1 MSFTKPIGVAYLDQD
16 IIGADT
22 VSANVVYATSQLGYT
37 NGAYGTV
44 TQTGNKASAVTLNK
58 TAGTITTTN
67 AQMAPGAKVAFVV
80 NNSQVSALDTIIV
93 NIASG
98 ATATF
103 AYLIAVVTVTDG
115 AFTINLD
122 NVSSNAYTDTLK
134 INFAILHV
142 QPAKGRIMPLKK
154 STTPEAFR
162 KNVKAEVAAGK
173 PVKQA
178 VAIAYSVK
186 RAAAAPKGKK

>member
-1 MSFTKPIGVAYLDQD
+1 MANTKPIGVAYEDQN
-16 IIGADT
+16 IINADV
-22 VSANVVYATSQLGYT
+22 VSATGVYATSQLGYT
-37 NGAYGTV
+37 NAGYGTV
-44 TQTGNKASAVTLNK
+44 TQQNNKATGVTINK
-58 TAGTITTTN
+58 TAGTITTAN

-80 NNSQVSALDTIIV
+80 TNSQVSALDTIIV

-122 NVSSNAYTDTLK
+122 NVSSNAYSDVLK

-142 QPAKGRIMPLKK
+142 L
-154 STTPEAFR
+154 ST
-162 KNVKAEVAAGK
+162 
-173 PVKQA
+173 
-178 VAIAYSVK
+178 
-186 RAAAAPKGKK
+186 

>member
-22 VSANVVYATSQLGYT
+22 VNATVIYAASQLGYT
-37 NGAYGTV
+37 NAGYGTV
-44 TQTGNKASAVTLNK
+44 TQQNNKATGVTINK
-58 TAGTITTTN
+58 TAGTITTAN
-67 AQMAPGAKVAFVV
+67 AQMAPNAKVAFIVT
-80 NNSQVSALDTIIV
+80 NSQVSALDTVIV

-142 QPAKGRIMPLKK
+142 LPA
-154 STTPEAFR
+154 
-162 KNVKAEVAAGK
+162 
-173 PVKQA
+173 
-178 VAIAYSVK
+178 
-186 RAAAAPKGKK
+186 

>member
-1 MSFTKPIGVAYLDQD
+1 MPNTKPIGVAYEDQN

-22 VSANVVYATSQLGYT
+22 VNATVIYANSQLGYT

-58 TAGTITTTN
+58 TAGTITTSS

-80 NNSQVSALDTIIV
+80 NNSQVSALDTVIV

-103 AYLIAVVTVTDG
+103 ATDG
-115 AFTINLD
+115 VMAF
-122 NVSSNAYTDTLK
+122 
-134 INFAILHV
+134 
-142 QPAKGRIMPLKK
+142 
-154 STTPEAFR
+154 
-162 KNVKAEVAAGK
+162 EVW
-173 PVKQA
+173 Q
-178 VAIAYSVK
+178 
-186 RAAAAPKGKK
+186 

>member
-22 VSANVVYATSQLGYT
+22 VNATVIYAASQLGYT
-37 NGAYGTV
+37 NAGYGTV
-44 TQTGNKASAVTLNK
+44 TQQNNKATGVTINK
-58 TAGTITTTN
+58 TAGTITTAN
-67 AQMAPGAKVAFVV
+67 AQMAPSAKVAFIVT
-80 NNSQVSALDTIIV
+80 NSQVSALDTVIV

-142 QPAKGRIMPLKK
+142 LPA
-154 STTPEAFR
+154 
-162 KNVKAEVAAGK
+162 
-173 PVKQA
+173 
-178 VAIAYSVK
+178 
-186 RAAAAPKGKK
+186 

>member
-1 MSFTKPIGVAYLDQD
+1 MANTKPIGVAYEDQN
-16 IIGADT
+16 IVGADT
-22 VSANVVYATSQLGYT
+22 VSATVVYATSQLGYT
-37 NGAYGTV
+37 NAGYGTV
-44 TQTGNKASAVTLNK
+44 TQQNNKATGVTINK
-58 TAGTITTTN
+58 TAGTITTAN

-80 NNSQVSALDTIIV
+80 TNSQVSALDTVIV

-134 INFAILHV
+134 INFAVLHV
-142 QPAKGRIMPLKK
+142 LSA
-154 STTPEAFR
+154 
-162 KNVKAEVAAGK
+162 
-173 PVKQA
+173 
-178 VAIAYSVK
+178 
-186 RAAAAPKGKK
+186 

>member
-1 MSFTKPIGVAYLDQD
+1 MMANTKPIGVAYEDQN

-22 VSANVVYATSQLGYT
+22 VNATVIYANSQLGYT

-58 TAGTITTTN
+58 TAGTITTSS

-80 NNSQVSALDTIIV
+80 NNSQVSALDTVIA

-134 INFAILHV
+134 INFSILHV
-142 QPAKGRIMPLKK
+142 QPA
-154 STTPEAFR
+154 
-162 KNVKAEVAAGK
+162 
-173 PVKQA
+173 
-178 VAIAYSVK
+178 
-186 RAAAAPKGKK
+186 

>member
-22 VSANVVYATSQLGYT
+22 VNATVVYAASQLGYT
-37 NGAYGTV
+37 NAGYGTV
-44 TQTGNKASAVTLNK
+44 TQQNNKATGVTINK
-58 TAGTITTTN
+58 TAGTITTAN
-67 AQMAPGAKVAFVV
+67 AQMAPNAEVAFVV
-80 NNSQVSALDTIIV
+80 TNSQVSALDTVIV

-115 AFTINLD
+115 AFTINLS
-122 NVSSNAYTDTLK
+122 NISSNAYTDTLK

-142 QPAKGRIMPLKK
+142 LPA
-154 STTPEAFR
+154 
-162 KNVKAEVAAGK
+162 
-173 PVKQA
+173 
-178 VAIAYSVK
+178 
-186 RAAAAPKGKK
+186 

>member
-22 VSANVVYATSQLGYT
+22 VNATVVYAASQLGYT
-37 NGAYGTV
+37 NAGYGTV
-44 TQTGNKASAVTLNK
+44 TQQNNKATGVTINK
-58 TAGTITTTN
+58 TAGTITTAN
-67 AQMAPGAKVAFVV
+67 AQMAPSAKVAFIVT
-80 NNSQVSALDTIIV
+80 NSQVSALDTVIV

-122 NVSSNAYTDTLK
+122 NVSGNAYTDTLK

-142 QPAKGRIMPLKK
+142 LPA
-154 STTPEAFR
+154 
-162 KNVKAEVAAGK
+162 
-173 PVKQA
+173 
-178 VAIAYSVK
+178 
-186 RAAAAPKGKK
+186 

>member
-1 MSFTKPIGVAYLDQD
+1 MSFTKPIGVAFLDQD
-16 IIGADT
+16 IDGGIIGAT
-22 VSANVVYATSQLGYT
+22 SPQPITGTIIYATSQLGYT

-67 AQMAPGAKVAFVV
+67 AQMAPSAKVAFVV
-80 NNSQVSALDTIIV
+80 NNSQVSALDTVIV

-103 AYLIAVVTVTDG
+103 AYLIAVVTVQDG

-142 QPAKGRIMPLKK
+142 LPA
-154 STTPEAFR
+154 
-162 KNVKAEVAAGK
+162 
-173 PVKQA
+173 
-178 VAIAYSVK
+178 
-186 RAAAAPKGKK
+186 

>member
-1 MSFTKPIGVAYLDQD
+1 MANTKPIGVAYEDQN

-22 VSANVVYATSQLGYT
+22 VSASVVFASSQLGYS
-37 NGAYGTV
+37 NAGYGTV
-44 TQTGNKASAVTLNK
+44 TQQNNKATGVTINK
-58 TAGTITTTN
+58 TAGTITTAN
-67 AQMAPGAKVAFVV
+67 AQMAPNAKVAFVV
-80 NNSQVSALDTIIV
+80 TNSQVSALDTVIV

-122 NVSSNAYTDTLK
+122 NVSSNAYSDTLK

-142 QPAKGRIMPLKK
+142 LSA
-154 STTPEAFR
+154 
-162 KNVKAEVAAGK
+162 
-173 PVKQA
+173 
-178 VAIAYSVK
+178 
-186 RAAAAPKGKK
+186 

>member
-1 MSFTKPIGVAYLDQD
+1 MSFNKPIGVAYLDQD
-16 IIGADT
+16 IIGAAT
-22 VSANVVYATSQLGYT
+22 VNADVVYANSQLGYT

-44 TQTGNKASAVTLNK
+44 TQTGNKASAVTINK
-58 TAGTITTTN
+58 TAGTITTAN

-80 NNSQVSALDTIIV
+80 NNSQVSALDTVIV

-134 INFAILHV
+134 INFSVLHV
-142 QPAKGRIMPLKK
+142 QPA
-154 STTPEAFR
+154 
-162 KNVKAEVAAGK
+162 
-173 PVKQA
+173 
-178 VAIAYSVK
+178 
-186 RAAAAPKGKK
+186 

>member
-22 VSANVVYATSQLGYT
+22 VNATVVYAASQLGYT
-37 NGAYGTV
+37 NAGYGTV
-44 TQTGNKASAVTLNK
+44 TQQNNKATGVTINK
-58 TAGTITTTN
+58 TAGTITTAN
-67 AQMAPGAKVAFVV
+67 AQMAPSAKVAFIVT
-80 NNSQVSALDTIIV
+80 NSQVSALDTVIV

-142 QPAKGRIMPLKK
+142 LPA
-154 STTPEAFR
+154 
-162 KNVKAEVAAGK
+162 
-173 PVKQA
+173 
-178 VAIAYSVK
+178 
-186 RAAAAPKGKK
+186 

>member
-22 VSANVVYATSQLGYT
+22 VNATVVYAASQLGYT
-37 NGAYGTV
+37 NAGYGTV
-44 TQTGNKASAVTLNK
+44 TQQNNKATGVTINK
-58 TAGTITTTN
+58 TAGTITTAN
-67 AQMAPGAKVAFVV
+67 AQMAPSAKVAFIVT
-80 NNSQVSALDTIIV
+80 NSQVSALDTIIV

-98 ATATF
+98 ATAAF

-142 QPAKGRIMPLKK
+142 LPA
-154 STTPEAFR
+154 
-162 KNVKAEVAAGK
+162 
-173 PVKQA
+173 
-178 VAIAYSVK
+178 
-186 RAAAAPKGKK
+186 

>member
-1 MSFTKPIGVAYLDQD
+1 MANTKPIGVAYEDQN

-22 VSANVVYATSQLGYT
+22 VNAGVIYATSQLGYT
-37 NGAYGTV
+37 NAGYGTV
-44 TQTGNKASAVTLNK
+44 TQQNNKATGVTINK
-58 TAGTITTTN
+58 TAGTITTAN

-80 NNSQVSALDTIIV
+80 TNSQVSALDTVIV

-134 INFAILHV
+134 INFAVLHV
-142 QPAKGRIMPLKK
+142 QSA
-154 STTPEAFR
+154 
-162 KNVKAEVAAGK
+162 
-173 PVKQA
+173 
-178 VAIAYSVK
+178 
-186 RAAAAPKGKK
+186 

>member
-22 VSANVVYATSQLGYT
+22 VNATVVYAASQLGYT
-37 NGAYGTV
+37 NAGYGTV
-44 TQTGNKASAVTLNK
+44 TQQNNKATGVTINK
-58 TAGTITTTN
+58 TAGTITTAN
-67 AQMAPGAKVAFVV
+67 AQMAPNAKVAFIVT
-80 NNSQVSALDTIIV
+80 NSQVSALDTVIV

-98 ATATF
+98 ATAAF

-142 QPAKGRIMPLKK
+142 LPA
-154 STTPEAFR
+154 
-162 KNVKAEVAAGK
+162 
-173 PVKQA
+173 
-178 VAIAYSVK
+178 
-186 RAAAAPKGKK
+186 

>member
-1 MSFTKPIGVAYLDQD
+1 MANTKPIGVAYEDQN

-22 VSANVVYATSQLGYT
+22 VVATIVYATSQLGYT

-58 TAGTITTTN
+58 TAGTITTSN
-67 AQMAPGAKVAFVV
+67 AQMAPSAKVAFIV
-80 NNSQVSALDTIIV
+80 NNSQVSALDTVIV

-134 INFAILHV
+134 INFSVLHV
-142 QPAKGRIMPLKK
+142 QPA
-154 STTPEAFR
+154 
-162 KNVKAEVAAGK
+162 
-173 PVKQA
+173 
-178 VAIAYSVK
+178 
-186 RAAAAPKGKK
+186 